1 MSLNSPNWGEFPEDF
16 SQASPQA
23 SLLEE
28 VEKSVAAELDRAQ
41 GLITPDWASVV
52 INIEPSAIPR
62 ETADPRRI
70 IEVIEREFNCTYD
83 ISKVAAINPQVSDVA
98 ALAHEIK
105 TDQIV
110 GFNGGWIQYRG
121 LERVTMI
128 DDFRFGQ
135 QTLAA
140 TVKGTTEEASYVCGR
155 LASLLWE
162 AAGVPRKWDELAP
175 LAEAHAYR
183 TSTLVDLGVPLL
195 SLLSPTFHEFVRK
208 ICSLGGDAK
217 YMGSFGSRAAKFNFD
232 PLVVPHCR
240 EIDLQIALFDE
251 ISGVQEECTFNLL
264 LHSRPDANRSRVKIM
279 SELESSKHSD
289 IVLAL
294 IAKLRAAD
302 AAAKK

>member
-1 MSLNSPNWGEFPEDF
+1 MSLNSQNWGE
-16 SQASPQA
+16 SPDNITQTPPPS

-28 VEKSVAAELDRAQ
+28 VEKSVSAELERAQ
-41 GLITPDWASVV
+41 GLIIPDWASVA

-83 ISKVAAINPQVSDVA
+83 ISKVAAINPQVPDIT

-110 GFNGGWIQYRG
+110 HFNGGWIQYRG
-121 LERVTMI
+121 LDRVTMI
-128 DDFRFGQ
+128 DNFSFGQ

-162 AAGVPRKWDELAP
+162 AAGVPRKWDEIAP

-183 TSTLVDLGVPLL
+183 TSTMVDLGIPLL
-195 SLLSPTFHEFVRK
+195 SLLSPTFHEFMMK
-208 ICSLGGDAK
+208 FCSPNGDAK
-217 YMGSFGSRAAKFNFD
+217 SMGSFGSRTAKYNFT
-232 PLVVPHCR
+232 PLAVAYCR

-251 ISGVQEECTFNLL
+251 TSGVQEECTFNLL
-264 LHSRPDANRSRVKIM
+264 LHSRPDANRSRVKVM

-289 IVLAL
+289 VVLAL
-294 IAKLRAAD
+294 IKKLRAAD
-302 AAAKK
+302 AAAKT